1 MYVIFSQIGDY
12 GMARFLY
19 PNDYLRIQR
28 FGMEEEVNDDDK
40 LPLRWLPP
48 EILAHLSNKK
58 YDMKKRLKSI
68 PRSSSIWTLGVT
80 LWEIAMLGGTPFSSI
95 YSNQFQSNI
104 NVEALLRDAST
115 NGPGAITRKVISSQ
129 TTTQNRV
136 YSKLYIE
143 NGKSYSNTV
152 RFFYFSAMAPMQ
164 LNQWFAFALQPIQQR
179 DQHAN
184 A

>member
-1 MYVIFSQIGDY
+1 
-12 GMARFLY
+12 MARFLY

-48 EILAHLSNKK
+48 EILAHLNNKK

-115 NGPGAITRKVISSQ
+115 NGPGAITRKVILSQ
-129 TTTQNRV
+129 VITQNRV
-136 YSKLYIE
+136 YSITIIQ
-143 NGKSYSNTV
+143 NGKSHSTTV
-152 RFFYFSAMAPMQ
+152 SCFILVLWYRC
-164 LNQWFAFALQPIQQR
+164 N
-179 DQHAN
+179 
-184 A
+184 

>member
-1 MYVIFSQIGDY
+1 MYVFFSQIGDY

-19 PNDYLRIQR
+19 PNDYLSIQR

-48 EILAHLSNKK
+48 EILAHLNNKK

-95 YSNQFQSNI
+95 YNNQFQSNI

-115 NGPGAITRKVISSQ
+115 NGPGAITRKVILSQ
-129 TTTQNRV
+129 VITQNRV
-136 YSKLYIE
+136 HSIIFKMESLI
-143 NGKSYSNTV
+143 V
-152 RFFYFSAMAPMQ
+152 
-164 LNQWFAFALQPIQQR
+164 LQC
-179 DQHAN
+179 HVLF
-184 A
+184 